1 MTITPNDIKERFI
14 RYNEMYFE
22 GVLRMCNF
30 KVYNTRQ
37 QLGAYEPRTY
47 RSCPIIKIA
56 RKPTVMNKKEWTE
69 EMLKQT
75 IVHEMV
81 HHYVRDILKHT
92 SILCRH
98 GWKFRKV
105 CRRVEKRYGYKVEV
119 GYFIKGYAMIKEKE
133 NLTIK
138 DRIKLIYLATL
149 NYILS
154 WIL

>member
-22 GVLRMCNF
+22 GALKMCNF
-30 KVYNTRQ
+30 KVYNTRHE
-37 QLGAYEPRTY
+37 LGTYEPRTY
-47 RSCPIIKIA
+47 RSRPIIKIA
-56 RKPTVMNKKEWTE
+56 RKPTVINQKEWTE
-69 EMLKQT
+69 EELKQT

-92 SILCRH
+92 SIFSRH

-105 CRRVEKRYGYKVEV
+105 CRRIEKRYGYKVEV
-119 GYFIKGYAMIKEKE
+119 GYFVKGYAMIMEKE

-138 DRIKLIYLATL
+138 DRIKLIYLAPI